1 MRYAF
6 YISGSS
12 QRLFKFISKIEK
24 EKNELERICMVISD
38 AEIPIFLKKALER
51 NHIPFVLIEYKALGE
66 NNKERN
72 LKLSVRILELLSGK
86 KIDYMFS
93 FGSHILAGDLLEQYK
108 WRLINFHPALLPMYP
123 GDRAIDQAI
132 AHGNTLL
139 VGNTAHFIDEGID
152 TGRIIMQSAV
162 PLQVFWDSGSNYDSI
177 LDLQIN
183 MLEMLI
189 SLLEENR
196 VRVENDRV
204 RILGADYTKSMIFP
218 YIDGMETIF

>member
-1 MRYAF
+1 
-6 YISGSS
+6 
-12 QRLFKFISKIEK
+12 
-24 EKNELERICMVISD
+24 
-38 AEIPIFLKKALER
+38 
-51 NHIPFVLIEYKALGE
+51 
-66 NNKERN
+66 
-72 LKLSVRILELLSGK
+72 
-86 KIDYMFS
+86 
-93 FGSHILAGDLLEQYK
+93 
-108 WRLINFHPALLPMYP
+108 
-123 GDRAIDQAI
+123 
-132 AHGNTLL
+132 
-139 VGNTAHFIDEGID
+139 
-152 TGRIIMQSAV
+152 MQSAV